1 MQVPGSFEYER
12 ATGVDD
18 AIALLDRLGDEARLV
33 AGGHSL
39 LPMMKLRLAN
49 PEYLIDINDLE
60 GELGYIT
67 TERSRVRIGAMTR
80 HRRLLESDELAA
92 VFPLFRD
99 AEKVI
104 ADPVVRN
111 RGTIGGSL
119 CQADPAED
127 LTTVCGVLGATCVVQ
142 GPGGR
147 REIPMS
153 EFLVGPYETA
163 LAHNEMLIEI
173 VIPVHGH
180 SSSAYAKV
188 ERRTG
193 DWAVTAAGAAVTVE
207 GGEIARAAVGL
218 TAVDPDPSGLSDI
231 ADYLTGR
238 PPSEEAFAQAG
249 RMAAQVCSPV
259 RDARG
264 TVDYKRHL
272 ASELTIRTLRTA
284 VDRVLRSDV
293 EHEPTGEEA

>member
-12 ATGVDD
+12 ATGVED

-67 TERSRVRIGAMTR
+67 TERSRLRIGAMTR

-92 VFPLFRD
+92 AFPLFRD

-127 LTTVCGVLGATCVVQ
+127 LTTICSLLDATCVVR

-180 SSSAYAKV
+180 SSSAYAKIA
-188 ERRTG
+188 RRTG
-193 DWAVTAAGAAVTVE
+193 DWAIAAAGAAVTVE

-218 TAVDPDPSGLSDI
+218 TAVNPGPSGLSDI

-249 RMAAQVCSPV
+249 RLAAQACEPV
-259 RDARG
+259 GDARG

>member
-92 VFPLFRD
+92 AFPLFRD

-127 LTTVCGVLGATCVVQ
+127 LTTVCGVLGAMCVVQ

-218 TAVDPDPSGLSDI
+218 TAVDPDPSGLADI

-259 RDARG
+259 GDARG